1 MNRPMIFF
9 DWNNKLKLPPASFT
23 WKIKL
28 SLQNVAVLTFITSH
42 YRDETSLLNC
52 FAHHCSSEK
61 SFRNQVRG
69 NESGNPAALEK

>member
-52 FAHHCSSEK
+52 F
-61 SFRNQVRG
+61 G
-69 NESGNPAALEK
+69 NIVEAKNLLQIKLGEMN